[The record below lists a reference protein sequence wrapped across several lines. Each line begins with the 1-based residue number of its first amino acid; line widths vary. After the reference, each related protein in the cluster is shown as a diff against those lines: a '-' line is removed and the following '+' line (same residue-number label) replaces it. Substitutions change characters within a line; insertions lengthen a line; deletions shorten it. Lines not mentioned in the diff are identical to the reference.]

1 MQMSMRRLR
10 LRKGFTLIELLV
22 VIAIIAI
29 LAAMLLPA
37 LAKAKAKT
45 QGIFCMNN
53 GKQMM
58 LATTMYTLDNR
69 EWLPPNEDRN
79 VIGNWVYG
87 DMTTADSIRT
97 NYLTD
102 SKYCLIASYAGRNH
116 QIFKCPAD
124 PATWPVGRVKIP
136 KVRSFSMNQAVGSKV
151 NKQEPVDGPWLD
163 GAHNHTL
170 NGPYMTYGKMTHFKN
185 PSKIFVYIDEDHR
198 SNNDPA
204 FAVGMTL
211 PTQMIDW
218 PGTYHGMG
226 CGFAFAD
233 GHSEV
238 HRWRDSRTRL
248 TGSPAR
254 APQLK
259 NEDIVWMIKH
269 ASERKDGRDVP

>member
-1 MQMSMRRLR
+1 MAMRQSRLR
-10 LRKGFTLIELLV
+10 NGFTLIELLV

-29 LAAMLLPA
+29 LAGMLLPA

-45 QGIFCMNN
+45 QGIYCMNN
-53 GKQMM
+53 GKQLM

-97 NYLTD
+97 DYLSD
-102 SKYCLIASYAGRNH
+102 PKYCKLAPYTAGNYK
-116 QIFKCPAD
+116 IFKCPAD
-124 PATWPVGRVKIP
+124 PAVWPQGKQRLP
-136 KVRSFSMNQAVGSKV
+136 KVRSFSMNQAVGTKL

-163 GAHNHTL
+163 GSHSHTL
-170 NGPYMTYGKMTHFKN
+170 KGPYQTYGKMSDFKN
-185 PSKIFVYIDEDHR
+185 AAKIFVYIDEDHR

-218 PGTYHGMG
+218 PGTYHAMG

-238 HRWRDSRTRL
+238 HRWRDIRTKL
-248 TGSPAR
+248 TGSPTR
-254 APQLK
+254 APQAK
-259 NEDIVWMIKH
+259 NEDIVWMILH
-269 ASERKDGRDVP
+269 ASERKDGKPVP